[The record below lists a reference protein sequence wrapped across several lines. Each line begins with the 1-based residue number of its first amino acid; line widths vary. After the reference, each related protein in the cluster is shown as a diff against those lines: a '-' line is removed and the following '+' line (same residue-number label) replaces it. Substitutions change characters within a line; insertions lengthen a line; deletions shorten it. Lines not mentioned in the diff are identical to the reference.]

1 MSYPSK
7 ETYLIQLE
15 NETLRERV
23 KALKERIKELELL
36 VNSLRESETENP
48 RGTVGGSQKNH

>member
-1 MSYPSK
+1 MNYPSK

-23 KALKERIKELELL
+23 KELKERIKELELL
-36 VNSLRESETENP
+36 VRSQRDQIEAIH
-48 RGTVGGSQKNH
+48 GGGITDPS

>member
-1 MSYPSK
+1 MKYPSK

-23 KALKERIKELELL
+23 KSLKERIKELELL
-36 VNSLRESETENP
+36 VDAKSKTKTENAPGTNP
-48 RGTVGGSQKNH
+48 RGTKNN

>member
-1 MSYPSK
+1 MNYPSK

-36 VNSLRESETENP
+36 VDAQSKAKTENP
-48 RGTVGGSQKNH
+48 HGTNPGGTKNN

>member
-1 MSYPSK
+1 MNYPSK

-36 VNSLRESETENP
+36 VNAQSKAKTENAP
-48 RGTVGGSQKNH
+48 GTNPGGTKNH